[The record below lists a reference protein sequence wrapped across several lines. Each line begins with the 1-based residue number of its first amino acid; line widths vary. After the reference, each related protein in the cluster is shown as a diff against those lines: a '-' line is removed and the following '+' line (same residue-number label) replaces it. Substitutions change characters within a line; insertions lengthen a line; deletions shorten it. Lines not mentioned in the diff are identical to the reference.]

1 MNEVKYPN
9 VSVDLI
15 GRDGNAF
22 LILGRVMKEMRRGG
36 VSAEGIEDF
45 RKDATSGDYDNLLR
59 VVMNYVRVV

>member
-1 MNEVKYPN
+1 MDEVKYPN

-15 GRDGNAF
+15 GQDGNAF
-22 LILGRVMKEMRRGG
+22 FILGRVMKEMRRGG

-59 VVMNYVRVV
+59 VVMNYVMVV

>member
-15 GRDGNAF
+15 GQDGNAF
-22 LILGRVMKEMRRGG
+22 LILGRVMKELRRGG
-36 VSAEGIEDF
+36 VSAVGIEDF

-59 VVMNYVRVV
+59 VVMNYVMVV

>member
-1 MNEVKYPN
+1 MDEVKYPN

-15 GRDGNAF
+15 GQDGNALF
-22 LILGRVMKEMRRGG
+22 ILGRVMKEMRRGG

-59 VVMNYVRVV
+59 VVMNYVMVV